1 MINNRQAG
9 RRRGRGGQRPQG
21 GNPGRGAENGNRID
35 NRARGNAAQL
45 LEKYRTLARDSQM
58 QGDRVNTEYYLQFA
72 DHYFRVLAETRSR
85 FEENQQPRRGRDDQF
100 DGDGDEDF
108 DGDADSADDGGL
120 NFLHD
125 RGQDTRGQ
133 DNRDNG
139 NRDNGNRD
147 NGNRDN
153 ARASN
158 RDGSRDGNRPP
169 RDAMN
174 GNRAVPP
181 REDRQMRPIYDAA
194 VPADGANGAVSDSGK
209 AHANE
214 RANERAGAAAD
225 EAPARARRGR
235 PRREASPAPDE
246 GRDGDMILLD
256 ADRLPPSL
264 GISAVP
270 SDGEPAE
277 KPRRRRKALATEPS
291 TTESS
296 SAS

>member
-1 MINNRQAG
+1 
-9 RRRGRGGQRPQG
+9 
-21 GNPGRGAENGNRID
+21 
-35 NRARGNAAQL
+35 
-45 LEKYRTLARDSQM
+45 
-58 QGDRVNTEYYLQFA
+58 
-72 DHYFRVLAETRSR
+72 
-85 FEENQQPRRGRDDQF
+85 
-100 DGDGDEDF
+100 
-108 DGDADSADDGGL
+108 
-120 NFLHD
+120 
-125 RGQDTRGQ
+125 
-133 DNRDNG
+133 
-139 NRDNGNRD
+139 
-147 NGNRDN
+147 
-153 ARASN
+153 
-158 RDGSRDGNRPP
+158 
-169 RDAMN
+169 MN